1 MNDDVI
7 TIVSGLPRTGTSL
20 MMQMLR
26 AGGIDALTDQVRA
39 SDEDNPK
46 GYFEFE
52 AVKRTKKDDS
62 WLAEAGGRVVKM
74 VHLLLYDLPDDR
86 QYRVVFMRRDLR
98 EVVRSQGVMLE
109 RRGTDGARLTDD
121 QLIRAY
127 ERQLAKIERWL
138 DEQPNF
144 QVHFVSYNELIS
156 DPSPAVEAIHAFL
169 GSGLDAK
176 PMAACVDPTLYR
188 QRQGAAQ
195 GEGQGEET

>member
-1 MNDDVI
+1 MNDHVI

-20 MMQMLR
+20 MMQMIH
-26 AGGIDALTDQVRA
+26 AGGIPALTDKVRA

-46 GYFEFE
+46 GYFELE
-52 AVKRTKKDDS
+52 AVKRTKRDVS

-74 VHLLLYDLPDDR
+74 VHLLLYDLPSDH

-109 RRGTDGARLTDD
+109 RRGSDGARLTDE

-127 ERQLAKIERWL
+127 EGQLAKIERWL

-144 QVHFVSYNELIS
+144 QVHFVSYNTLMS
-156 DPSPAVEAIHAFL
+156 DAPPPVEAIKAFL
-169 GSGLDAK
+169 GGALDCVA
-176 PMAACVDPTLYR
+176 MLACIDASLYR
-188 QRQGAAQ
+188 QRQGA
-195 GEGQGEET
+195 GT